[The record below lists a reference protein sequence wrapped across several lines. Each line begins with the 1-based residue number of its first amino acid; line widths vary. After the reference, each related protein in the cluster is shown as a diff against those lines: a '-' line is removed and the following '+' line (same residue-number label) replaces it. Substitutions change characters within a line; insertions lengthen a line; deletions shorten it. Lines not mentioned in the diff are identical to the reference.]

1 MERRQ
6 FLVAAPASLLAA
18 GGVAQSAAA
27 STRSNRGSLSV
38 SSDAQ
43 DALSA
48 LYRWALGFDSHDI
61 GLMRSAFTQDV
72 RFIFRP
78 VGGVGQPTI
87 FEGIDAVMKL
97 FTDSFAA
104 QKTGV
109 VTSRPTRSS
118 SASTGTPSK

>member
-43 DALSA
+43 DALA

-78 VGGVGQPTI
+78 VRI
-87 FEGIDAVMKL
+87 AN
-97 FTDSFAA
+97 
-104 QKTGV
+104 
-109 VTSRPTRSS
+109 
-118 SASTGTPSK
+118 PSV

>member
-43 DALSA
+43 DALA